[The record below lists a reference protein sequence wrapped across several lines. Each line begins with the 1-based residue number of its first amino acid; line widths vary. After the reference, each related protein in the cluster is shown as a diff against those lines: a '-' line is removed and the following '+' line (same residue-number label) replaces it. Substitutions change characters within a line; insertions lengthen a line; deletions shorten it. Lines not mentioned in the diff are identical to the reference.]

1 MKARVSF
8 GEGRGGKATK
18 MACDQ
23 GRDIGEISLGDYPRL
38 NILVK
43 VQAKNSLA
51 LQTKKNQN
59 LVS

>member
-1 MKARVSF
+1 
-8 GEGRGGKATK
+8 